1 MTDGAPPADIPPAV
15 PPGARAASRWARA
28 LGVLS
33 VVVFFVPLVAPLV
46 QAGTLVYV
54 LFAAW
59 HGWLDRTSVIVGA
72 GGSALGFVLF
82 FATQYIWIV

>member
-1 MTDGAPPADIPPAV
+1 
-15 PPGARAASRWARA
+15 
-28 LGVLS
+28 
-33 VVVFFVPLVAPLV
+33 VFFVPFVAPLV